1 MDPLERPADPLPE
14 PTPAEYAARLR
25 ERLAFLDWQ
34 PGDGELVRELAPRL
48 RGSLEAW
55 VEGFY
60 RHLSSFPRTA
70 YFLHDEGLIE
80 RLKVKQRQHFSS
92 LLEAQFDADFVAG
105 RRQVG
110 YTHALE
116 GIEPELFLGA
126 YRMYVQYCL
135 EALSADHPPEV
146 QAEFERASALFKA
159 IFLDI
164 GLTLEAYFTEATH
177 KLHNALSLLWQANND
192 LRRFAQLA
200 SHDLKTP
207 LATVANL
214 CDEVVDEFGSQI
226 PTLARTQLESAREV
240 MYRLSRLIDELL
252 ETTMTSPSPHALDPV
267 ASREALVE
275 SVDRLRPLLLQK
287 QIELVLPES
296 MPQVWGNKVRL
307 REAFYNVLANAA
319 KFLDKQPGRI
329 RVEVSRNAREA
340 IFAISDNGPGIPAEE
355 LHRVFAPFHRSAAH
369 RDRPGTGLGLY
380 FTKSIVEEAGGRV
393 WVESQVGRGSTFFLA
408 IPLEAPRHH
417 R

>member
-1 MDPLERPADPLPE
+1 MSPSEQPAPGS
-14 PTPAEYAARLR
+14 AAPPSDEQAVRLD

-34 PGDGELVRELAPRL
+34 PGDAALIHELAPRL
-48 RGSLEAW
+48 EGSLDAW

-60 RHLSSFPRTA
+60 RHLSTFPRTA
-70 YFLHDEGLIE
+70 TFLQDEGLIA
-80 RLKVKQRQHFSS
+80 RLKVKQRQHFSR
-92 LLEAQFDADFVAG
+92 LLAARFDAEFVAG

-135 EALSADHPPEV
+135 EALAADQPPAI
-146 QAEFERASALFKA
+146 QADFARASALFKA

-164 GLTLEAYFTEATH
+164 GLTLEAYFNEATH
-177 KLHNALSLLWQANND
+177 KLHSALSLLWKANND

-214 CDEVVDEFGSQI
+214 CDEVVDEFGAQI
-226 PTLARTQLESAREV
+226 PTMARTQLESAREV
-240 MYRLSRLIDELL
+240 MFRLSRLIDELL
-252 ETTMTSPSPHALDPV
+252 ETTMTSPSPDALDPV

-275 SVDRLRPLLLQK
+275 SVERLRPLLNQK
-287 QIELVLPES
+287 QIELVLPDS
-296 MPQVWGNKVRL
+296 MPEVWGNKVRL

-329 RVEVSRNAREA
+329 RVEVSRLEREA
-340 IFAISDNGPGIPAEE
+340 VFAISDNGPGIPAEE

-408 IPLEAPRHH
+408 IPLEAPRRH